1 MRRDVCGK
9 LVMSVLPHVLGG
21 ALAREAVSVSRLT
34 RKYQAT
40 IPRPVRERLGVGAGD
55 SIAFV
60 LEADGVRVRR
70 AEPFDREFARSVS
83 DTLTEWLSPADEEA
97 FRDL

>member
-1 MRRDVCGK
+1 M
-9 LVMSVLPHVLGG
+9 
-21 ALAREAVSVSRLT
+21 AREAVSVSRLT

-60 LEADGVRVRR
+60 LEEDGVRVRR
-70 AEPFDREFARSVS
+70 AEAFDRELARSVS